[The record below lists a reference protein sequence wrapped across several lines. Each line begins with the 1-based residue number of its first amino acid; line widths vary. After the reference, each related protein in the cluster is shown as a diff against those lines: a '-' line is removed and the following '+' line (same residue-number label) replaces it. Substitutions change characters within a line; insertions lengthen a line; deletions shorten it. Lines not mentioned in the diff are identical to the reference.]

1 MGKMPFSIDFR
12 MKTAIYSIFR
22 PQKLALVLPIS
33 FVKLSRQEPCAVSE
47 EQTTF
52 IKKTMESVTRAV
64 N

>member
-1 MGKMPFSIDFR
+1 MDFGILDLWKA
-12 MKTAIYSIFR
+12 MHF
-22 PQKLALVLPIS
+22 
-33 FVKLSRQEPCAVSE
+33 SE